1 MRILLGTLL
10 RLGLGTYSED
20 CSLTGRSC
28 SRLRLAVVDG
38 RKVGIGGVWA
48 RIIRNGS
55 SVFGG

>member
-1 MRILLGTLL
+1 LRILLGTLL
-10 RLGLGTYSED
+10 RLALGTYSED

-28 SRLRLAVVDG
+28 SRLRLAVDG

-48 RIIRNGS
+48 RIIRDGS